1 MKRKKRKK
9 KRIFKRVDYN
19 TRLNDLKK
27 IYKEGV
33 SLDSDKIPEIT
44 GVTKPN
50 EFSFLDGTILAQGIP
65 YHVMFESDTKT
76 EFYMTGEKH
85 MSDSEFIVRIKGET
99 SFGQYKRLKGVLT
112 SQLYFT
118 PYDFVPLKKDFK
130 RGFSYRFFGRKR
142 FGDKSLIEI
151 SEVDYKKNSVMYTT
165 TETRW
170 YVGDDKNNIQVK
182 NSQII
187 EELVNKG
194 LVELE
199 SMNVMEGYTG
209 PDDDLPSL
217 ESLKQVASSYNIG
230 KKKKKIKKSSKK
242 KRRGRTQSQSTQSSN
257 SQAPSSGGG
266 GGAY

>member
-1 MKRKKRKK
+1 
-9 KRIFKRVDYN
+9 
-19 TRLNDLKK
+19 
-27 IYKEGV
+27 
-33 SLDSDKIPEIT
+33 
-44 GVTKPN
+44 
-50 EFSFLDGTILAQGIP
+50 
-65 YHVMFESDTKT
+65 
-76 EFYMTGEKH
+76 
-85 MSDSEFIVRIKGET
+85 
-99 SFGQYKRLKGVLT
+99 
-112 SQLYFT
+112 
-118 PYDFVPLKKDFK
+118 
-130 RGFSYRFFGRKR
+130 
-142 FGDKSLIEI
+142 
-151 SEVDYKKNSVMYTT
+151 MYTT

-182 NSQII
+182 NYQII

-257 SQAPSSGGG
+257 TQAPSSGGG